1 MNDSKIADELIALN
15 QKLLD
20 SIANADWKTY
30 KNLCD
35 VKITAIEPEAPG
47 QVVEGLDFHKY
58 YFDLGSSKTK
68 VQTTMCHPVVHHKGD
83 MAVIAYVRLVQKLNA
98 NGSPITAASAE
109 TRVWECKDGKWLH
122 VHFHRTPL
130 V

>member
-1 MNDSKIADELIALN
+1 MNESKIADELIALN

-35 VKITAIEPEAPG
+35 AKITAIEPEAPG